1 MTAAQWFRLAV
12 GAVLTVG
19 PLVVLFTAL
28 DPIWN
33 GHPAYPATLLVA
45 AAAGLVLVASAFWTR
60 GRPADLP
67 TGRTPADLPAASP
80 ARARRVLRVT
90 GRVVLA
96 VLVVGLVAALF
107 WLRPF
112 AAGSA
117 SMSLLAGGTGS
128 DPAGTAP
135 STAAPGEP
143 AAVTVVDGP
152 TSIELVPARPTG
164 KGLVFVP
171 GARVDPRAYAE
182 VLWPVAAAGHLV
194 VIVKPPFGMAIAQTG
209 QPGTAIE
216 AHPEV
221 TTWAVGGH
229 SLGGVVASWYAQDHP
244 DQVDGLLLFGSYSD
258 RDLSGT
264 DLVVESVWGSND
276 GLTTPEDIERTRT
289 NLPPSAGFTEIVG
302 GVHAYFG
309 DYGEQPGD
317 GQPGIDRAAATE
329 QISAAAV
336 DFMQALPAGS
346 G

>member
-1 MTAAQWFRLAV
+1 MTPAQWFRLVV
-12 GAVLTVG
+12 GSVLTVG

-28 DPIWN
+28 EPIWN
-33 GHPAYPATLLVA
+33 GHPAYPTTLLVA
-45 AAAGLVLVASAFWTR
+45 TGAGLVLIASAFWTR

-67 TGRTPADLPAASP
+67 TGRPPADARSASP
-80 ARARRVLRVT
+80 SRARGVLRVT

-96 VLVVGLVAALF
+96 VLVVGLVAVLF

-117 SMSLLAGGTGS
+117 SMSVL
-128 DPAGTAP
+128 
-135 STAAPGEP
+135 APGVAP
-143 AAVTVVDGP
+143 AVTVVDG
-152 TSIELVPARPTG
+152 TTTIELVPARPTG

-182 VLWPVAAAGHLV
+182 VLGPVAEAGHLV
-194 VIVKPPFGMAIAQTG
+194 VIVKPPFGMAIAQPG

-216 AHPEV
+216 AHPEI
-221 TTWAVGGH
+221 TSWAVGGH

-244 DQVDGLLLFGSYSD
+244 DQVDGLLLFGSYAD

-276 GLTTPEDIERTRT
+276 GLTTPEDIERTRS
-289 NLPPSAGFTEIVG
+289 NLPPSADFTEIVG

-309 DYGEQPGD
+309 DYGAQPGD
-317 GQPGIDRAAATE
+317 GQPGIDRGAATA

-336 DFMQALPAGS
+336 DFMQSLPAGP

>member
-1 MTAAQWFRLAV
+1 MTPAQWFRLVV
-12 GAVLTVG
+12 GAVLTIG

-33 GHPAYPATLLVA
+33 GHPAYPATLLVTA
-45 AAAGLVLVASAFWTR
+45 AVGLVLVASAFWTR

-67 TGRTPADLPAASP
+67 TGRPSADPSSATPS
-80 ARARRVLRVT
+80 RGRRVLRVT
-90 GRVVLA
+90 GRVVVA
-96 VLVVGLVAALF
+96 VLAAGLVATLF

-117 SMSLLAGGTGS
+117 SMSVLTDGGATGS
-128 DPAGTAP
+128 ASGATSGGSEDAT
-135 STAAPGEP
+135 
-143 AAVTVVDGP
+143 AAVTVIDG
-152 TSIELVPARPTG
+152 TTTIELVPARPSG

-182 VLWPVAAAGHLV
+182 VLRPVAEAGHLV
-194 VIVKPPFGMAIAQTG
+194 VIVKPPFGMAIAQPG

-216 AHPEV
+216 AHPEI

-264 DLVVESVWGSND
+264 GLIVESVWGSND
-276 GLTTPEDIERTRT
+276 GLTTPEDIERTRG

-302 GVHAYFG
+302 GVHAFFG

-317 GQPGIDRAAATE
+317 GQPGIDRAAATA
-329 QISAAAV
+329 QISTAAV
-336 DFMQALPAGS
+336 AFMQSLPAGS
-346 G
+346 